1 MLFRSKVDTFFGVFI
16 FIAIAIIGAVTILP
30 MFLDEEIPNAAVI
43 ILISSFFFSVGLI
56 LWPIFYIKYMFT
68 EDYLL
73 VRGGPFRSKI
83 VYEDMT
89 KVSRTRDI
97 FTGYRILSSRD
108 SLEIS
113 YKTSMLGSVKI
124 SPKDEREFLE
134 ELQKR
139 CPHLT
144 IDL

>member
-30 MFLDEEIPNAAVI
+30 IFLDEEIPKAAVI

-108 SLEIS
+108 ALEIS

-124 SPKDEREFLE
+124 SPKDEREFLK
-134 ELQKR
+134 ELQKH